1 MAHKRKSG
9 NKITFWRVNHPKLV
23 NIIGVN
29 LMYFIN
35 QKIIVTSG
43 KLSVSNLK
51 LMRRGDYFYLYHGSI
66 DSMIEYGMTLIDK
79 SGDDMVDGEI
89 KLIGRIIDDEIEP
102 CSIMNGFFQRRY
114 EIIFPTDGIP
124 ISGNYYEGLQKNYDP
139 NFPSDDNEIIY
150 EIPQSQSST
159 LEKNILIP
167 FFGVKIKVFSGL
179 WTAKAKQPI
188 KINFVPNFSVKQEK
202 FFSLNMIFNG
212 VPGTGK
218 TYLTKAYAVAICGN
232 KTIVEALQPYDS
244 EFISDIYDEIKQ
256 EYDKFKAEGR
266 IKFVTFHQS
275 YGYEDFIEGL
285 SPILDTN
292 GNISYKI
299 KPGVFKK
306 FCETARMAPNENF
319 VFIIDEINRGNISK
333 IFGELITLIEEDKR
347 EEISVTLPYSQEE
360 FTVPRN
366 VYIIGTMNTADRS
379 IAMLDTALRRRF
391 EFIEMMPRP
400 ELLPENIEG
409 VNVQKLLEEL
419 NRRIE
424 LYYDR
429 DHLIGHAYFIK
440 CKTLAD
446 LSKVFINKIIPLLQE
461 YFFED
466 YETIYK
472 VLGDKFI
479 TREAFGNEKYRYK
492 INKAAFNDAE
502 SYKL

>member
-1 MAHKRKSG
+1 M
-9 NKITFWRVNHPKLV
+9 
-23 NIIGVN
+23 
-29 LMYFIN
+29 
-35 QKIIVTSG
+35 
-43 KLSVSNLK
+43 
-51 LMRRGDYFYLYHGSI
+51 
-66 DSMIEYGMTLIDK
+66 IDK
-79 SGDDMVDGEI
+79 SLIQLNKFFDLANERR
-89 KLIGRIIDDEIEP
+89 LIGSDQLVYLHILNLFNKSHWIDKI
-102 CSIMNGFFQRRY
+102 
-114 EIIFPTDGIP
+114 
-124 ISGNYYEGLQKNYDP
+124 LVK
-139 NFPSDDNEIIY
+139 DNELLELCRLYDTNGKPATIETIRRCKQHLKGRGFINFMSGKGSNPTEY
-150 EIPQSQSST
+150 E
-159 LEKNILIP
+159 LIP
-167 FFGVKIKVFSGL
+167 FNVDDISQDTKIYIHTYDNYLLPKRIFH
-179 WTAKAKQPI
+179 
-188 KINFVPNFSVKQEK
+188 
-202 FFSLNMIFNG
+202 LNQIFHG

-218 TYLTKAYAVAICGN
+218 TFSTTSYAVAICNN
-232 KTIVEALQPYDS
+232 KNLDDNPNYN
-244 EFISDIYDEIKQ
+244 EIKQ

-275 YGYEDFIEGL
+275 YVYEDFIEGL
-285 SPILDTN
+285 SPIIDER

-479 TREAFGNEKYRYK
+479 TREALGNEKYRYI

>member
-1 MAHKRKSG
+1 MDNKTNGSKR
-9 NKITFWRVNHPKLV
+9 
-23 NIIGVN
+23 
-29 LMYFIN
+29 
-35 QKIIVTSG
+35 Q
-43 KLSVSNLK
+43 
-51 LMRRGDYFYLYHGSI
+51 
-66 DSMIEYGMTLIDK
+66 
-79 SGDDMVDGEI
+79 
-89 KLIGRIIDDEIEP
+89 
-102 CSIMNGFFQRRY
+102 Y
-114 EIIFPTDGIP
+114 EMIFPRNGVP
-124 ISGNYYEGLQKNYDP
+124 LVGKFYKGEEKAYAPGFYGGK
-139 NFPSDDNEIIY
+139 FNEPIY
-150 EIPQSQSST
+150 EISQEQAT
-159 LEKNILIP
+159 DFENDILRP
-167 FFGVKIKVFSGL
+167 FFNVGINDFSGL
-179 WTAKAKQPI
+179 WGLTSISQSESLKVKSEVVNTLQPS
-188 KINFVPNFSVKQEK
+188 KIFP
-202 FFSLNMIFNG
+202 LNIIFYG
-212 VPGTGK
+212 MPGTSK
-218 TYLTKAYAVAICGN
+218 TFITTSYAVAIYGN
-232 KTIVEALQPYDS
+232 QKVAEALFSDDMK
-244 EFISDIYDEIKQ
+244 FISENYDEIKV
-256 EYDKFKAEGR
+256 EYDKLRGIGR

-275 YGYEDFIEGL
+275 YGYEDFIEGI

-299 KPGVFKK
+299 KSGVFKK
-306 FCETARMAPNENF
+306 FCEEARYESGNM

-379 IAMLDTALRRRF
+379 IALLDTALRRRF

-446 LSKVFINKIIPLLQE
+446 LSKVFMNKIIPLLQE

-472 VLGDKFI
+472 VLGGKFI
-479 TREAFGNEKYRYK
+479 NREALGNEKYHYI

>member
-1 MAHKRKSG
+1 MANWWK
-9 NKITFWRVNHPKLV
+9 VNHSPFFENRKLFTDKE
-23 NIIGVN
+23 
-29 LMYFIN
+29 LDYFRN
-35 QKIIVTSG
+35 EHLIVVAG
-43 KLSVSNLK
+43 IPVSTMSKMKN
-51 LMRRGDYFYLYHGSI
+51 GDYFFLIHGN
-66 DSMIEYGMTLIDK
+66 EGGYGIQ
-79 SGDDMVDGEI
+79 
-89 KLIGRIIDDEIEP
+89 LIGQIIDDEN
-102 CSIMNGFFQRRY
+102 SIRTENPKKNWYQRKY
-114 EIIFPTDGIP
+114 KLIKDALTPSVPIP
-124 ISGNYYEGLQKNYDP
+124 LGKGTAGGQNTIAKVYD
-139 NFPSDDNEIIY
+139 
-150 EIPQSQSST
+150 
-159 LEKNILIP
+159 LEKFSNDILKP
-167 FFGVKIKVFSGL
+167 FFGMKIDQ
-179 WTAKAKQPI
+179 TTHEPI
-188 KINFVPNFSVKQEK
+188 NIDEK
-202 FFSLNMIFNG
+202 NELQAFETSKKLFPLNMIFHG

-218 TYLTKAYAVAICGN
+218 TFSTTSYAVTICNN
-232 KTIVEALQPYDS
+232 KNLDDNPN
-244 EFISDIYDEIKQ
+244 YDEIKQ

-299 KPGVFKK
+299 KSGVFKK
-306 FCETARMAPNENF
+306 FCDTARMTPNENF

-379 IAMLDTALRRRF
+379 IALLDTALRRRF

-424 LYYDR
+424 MYYDR

-461 YFFED
+461 YFFDD
-466 YETIYK
+466 YERINE
-472 VLGDKFI
+472 VLDGVK
-479 TREAFGNEKYRYK
+479 
-492 INKAAFNDAE
+492 
-502 SYKL
+502 SYDCPRV

>member
-1 MAHKRKSG
+1 M
-9 NKITFWRVNHPKLV
+9 
-23 NIIGVN
+23 
-29 LMYFIN
+29 
-35 QKIIVTSG
+35 
-43 KLSVSNLK
+43 
-51 LMRRGDYFYLYHGSI
+51 
-66 DSMIEYGMTLIDK
+66 IDK
-79 SGDDMVDGEI
+79 SLIQLNKFFDLANER
-89 KLIGRIIDDEIEP
+89 KLCGIDQLVYLHIINEFNNSNWSKTILVKDVELLEMIRWYDKTG
-102 CSIMNGFFQRRY
+102 S
-114 EIIFPTDGIP
+114 PTTIDTIRNAKARLKKKCFIDFIP
-124 ISGNYYEGLQKNYDP
+124 GKGSNPTEYK
-139 NFPSDDNEIIY
+139 
-150 EIPQSQSST
+150 
-159 LEKNILIP
+159 LIP
-167 FFGVKIKVFSGL
+167 FNVDDISQDTKIYIHTYANYLLPRRIF
-179 WTAKAKQPI
+179 P
-188 KINFVPNFSVKQEK
+188 
-202 FFSLNMIFNG
+202 LNMIFHG

-218 TYLTKAYAVAICGN
+218 TFSTTSYAVAICNN
-232 KTIVEALQPYDS
+232 KNLDDNPN
-244 EFISDIYDEIKQ
+244 YDEIKQ

-299 KPGVFKK
+299 KSGVFKK
-306 FCETARMAPNENF
+306 FCETARMTPNENF

-379 IAMLDTALRRRF
+379 IALLDTALRRRF

-479 TREAFGNEKYRYK
+479 TREAFSNEKYRYI

>member
-1 MAHKRKSG
+1 MAYQRKAGNRRTIWKINHLASLFSDAEWEFLLNKR
-9 NKITFWRVNHPKLV
+9 
-23 NIIGVN
+23 
-29 LMYFIN
+29 
-35 QKIIVTSG
+35 IIVVNG
-43 KLSVSNLK
+43 KKEIERLSSMLN
-51 LMRRGDYFYLYHGSI
+51 GDYFYLCHGNN
-66 DSMIEYGMTLIDK
+66 K
-79 SGDDMVDGEI
+79 SRINGGV
-89 KLIGRIIDDEIEP
+89 KLIGRIIGNELENNKFKID
-102 CSIMNGFFQRRY
+102 GAQRHY
-114 EIIFPTDGIP
+114 EMIFPTDGVP
-124 ISGNYYEGLQKNYDP
+124 LSGIFYDEQMKIYTPNYFGDVVD
-139 NFPSDDNEIIY
+139 STIY
-150 EIPQSQSST
+150 EISPEQYTEFEEYILDYLFGIEIKDLKGLGNLDSIYPQSIT
-159 LEKNILIP
+159 P
-167 FFGVKIKVFSGL
+167 PP
-179 WTAKAKQPI
+179 T
-188 KINFVPNFSVKQEK
+188 NFP
-202 FFSLNMIFNG
+202 LNMILYG
-212 VPGTGK
+212 IPGTGK
-218 TYLTKAYAVAICGN
+218 TYFIIAYAIAICGD
-232 KTIVEALQPYDS
+232 KDVTEAFENDDI
-244 EFISDIYDEIKQ
+244 EFIPEYYKEIKR
-256 EYDKFKAEGR
+256 EYYELKAYDR

-299 KPGVFKK
+299 KSGVFKK
-306 FCETARMAPNENF
+306 FCENARMAPNENF

-379 IAMLDTALRRRF
+379 IALLDTALRRRF

-479 TREAFGNEKYRYK
+479 TREALGNEKYRYK

>member
-1 MAHKRKSG
+1 MDKDNLEQTFEKYHNYFYKINKQKRFSANVHSIYMTILCEFVNQNFPHEIELSTRELQSMSGIKSISDTHEAKNVLKNNNLIDFHTR
-9 NKITFWRVNHPKLV
+9 NKITVFTLCIENQIVNKM
-23 NIIGVN
+23 IDIEE
-29 LMYFIN
+29 
-35 QKIIVTSG
+35 KI
-43 KLSVSNLK
+43 
-51 LMRRGDYFYLYHGSI
+51 SI
-66 DSMIEYGMTLIDK
+66 THYQ
-79 SGDDMVDGEI
+79 
-89 KLIGRIIDDEIEP
+89 IEP
-102 CSIMNGFFQRRY
+102 LPR
-114 EIIFPTDGIP
+114 IFP
-124 ISGNYYEGLQKNYDP
+124 
-139 NFPSDDNEIIY
+139 
-150 EIPQSQSST
+150 
-159 LEKNILIP
+159 
-167 FFGVKIKVFSGL
+167 
-179 WTAKAKQPI
+179 
-188 KINFVPNFSVKQEK
+188 
-202 FFSLNMIFNG
+202 LNMIFHG

-218 TYLTKAYAVAICGN
+218 TFSTTSYAVTICNN
-232 KTIVEALQPYDS
+232 KNLDDNPN
-244 EFISDIYDEIKQ
+244 YDEIKQ

-299 KPGVFKK
+299 KSGVFKK
-306 FCETARMAPNENF
+306 FCETARMTPNENF

-379 IAMLDTALRRRF
+379 IALLDTALRRRF

-424 LYYDR
+424 MYYDR